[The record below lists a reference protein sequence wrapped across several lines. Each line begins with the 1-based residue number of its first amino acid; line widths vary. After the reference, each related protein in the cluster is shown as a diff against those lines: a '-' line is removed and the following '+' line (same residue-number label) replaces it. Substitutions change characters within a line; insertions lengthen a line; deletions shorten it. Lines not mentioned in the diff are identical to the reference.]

1 MELLKLGDSVKN
13 IITKIN
19 GNFKEIKEKN
29 VILYNGSINIPS
41 AESGE
46 SVTITLLAD
55 CTKFD
60 GLIFQRDECMSA
72 ISYIAPAVGV
82 IYKPLST
89 MADYSYMFEGM
100 NLFAM
105 NAEVLSA
112 TKLKLSGNAFSG
124 INIGSTPPAAR
135 YLNWFEDLPLKKV
148 IGFKI

>member
-1 MELLKLGDSVKN
+1 MTFLKLGDSIKN
-13 IITKIN
+13 LISKIN
-19 GNFKEIKEKN
+19 GNFKEVNEKN
-29 VILYNGSINIPS
+29 VILYDGSINIPS
-41 AESGE
+41 ANSGE
-46 SVTITLLAD
+46 SVTITLSED
-55 CTKFD
+55 CTQFD
-60 GLIFQRDECMSA
+60 GLIFQRDECMAA

-89 MADYSYMFEGM
+89 MADYTYMFEGM

-105 NAEVLSA
+105 NAEVISA
-112 TKLKLSGNAFSG
+112 TQLKLSGNAFSG